1 MLKNYLKITLAVMRR
16 RKFYTFISLFGISM
30 TLTVLI
36 VITAFFD
43 NLFSPNY
50 PEMNRDR
57 TLYSSRIEQRDTV
70 HHNVN
75 VSDMSRYFIETYIST
90 LKTPEKVSAVG
101 NHNLN
106 TYFNGQKA
114 DIRIKY
120 TDVNFWDIMTYNFI
134 EGKAFTIETIKSND
148 NAIIL
153 SSDFRDKYF
162 GKDQAVVG
170 KTIEMGNDMFRIVGV
185 VQGCPE
191 IQGHFV
197 IGDIYI
203 PFTADKSLDKEN
215 QSYNGR
221 YTAIILAKNEGD
233 LDDIQA
239 EWATAL
245 PKIPMHHD
253 GDFTPQVI
261 HVHPESAI
269 GNLIY
274 EIAGSGDNDGKS
286 IFIAVLLG
294 FAFLFMSLPALN
306 LINVNIS
313 RIMERASEIGIRKAF
328 GASAN
333 TLTLQFI
340 IENIILTVIGGALA
354 LILSGLVIAYLN
366 RTGVGSI
373 PYLNLTI
380 NWKVA
385 VVAFILSLVFGLLSG
400 VYPAWRMAKL
410 SVVEA
415 LRA

>member
-50 PEMNRDR
+50 PEINRNR
-57 TLYSSRIEQRDTV
+57 SLYASRIEQRDTV
-70 HHNVN
+70 NHNIN
-75 VSDMSRYFIETYIST
+75 TSDMSRYFIETYIST
-90 LKTPEKVSAVG
+90 LKTPEKITAVG

-114 DIRIKY
+114 ELRIKY
-120 TDVNFWDIMTYNFI
+120 TDVNFWDITNFDFI
-134 EGKAFTIETIKSND
+134 EGKAFTAETIKSNE
-148 NAIIL
+148 NAVIL
-153 SSDFRDKYF
+153 SSDIRDKYF
-162 GKDQAVVG
+162 GKDQSVVG
-170 KTIEMGNDMFRIVGV
+170 KTTEIGNDMFRIVGV
-185 VQGCPE
+185 VRGCPVV
-191 IQGHFV
+191 QGHSV
-197 IGDIYI
+197 VGDMYM
-203 PFTADKSLDKEN
+203 PYTTDKSLGKDKT
-215 QSYNGR
+215 YTGR
-221 YTAIILAKNEGD
+221 YAAIILAKNEGD
-233 LDDIQA
+233 IHDIQE
-239 EWATAL
+239 EWATVL

-253 GDFTPQVI
+253 GDFKPQII
-261 HVHPESAI
+261 HVHPETAI

-274 EIAGSGDNDGKS
+274 EIAGSGDNSGKS

-354 LILSGLVIAYLN
+354 LLLSGLVIAYLN
-366 RTGVGSI
+366 RTGVGPI

-385 VVAFILSLVFGLLSG
+385 GVAFILSLVFGLLSG

>member
-36 VITAFFD
+36 VITAFFN

-50 PEMNRDR
+50 PELNRDR
-57 TLYSSRIEQRDTV
+57 TLYASRIEQRDTIR
-70 HHNVN
+70 HNTN
-75 VSDMSRYFIETYIST
+75 MSDMSRYFIETYIST

-120 TDVNFWDIMTYNFI
+120 TDVNFWDIMTFNFI
-134 EGKAFTIETIKSND
+134 EGKAFNIETIKGND

-162 GKDQAVVG
+162 GKDQTVVG
-170 KTIEMGNDMFRIVGV
+170 KTVELDNDMFRIVGV

-197 IGDIYI
+197 IGDIYM
-203 PFTADKSLDKEN
+203 PYTADKSLDKEN

-221 YTAIILAKNEGD
+221 YTAIILAKNKGD
-233 LDDIQA
+233 LDAIQA

-253 GDFTPQVI
+253 GDFKPQII
-261 HVHPESAI
+261 HVRTETAI

-366 RTGVGSI
+366 RTGIGSI

-385 VVAFILSLVFGLLSG
+385 GVAFILSLVFGLLSG

-410 SVVEA
+410 SVVDA